1 MVTKHLKS
9 RYKYLAHAF
18 LVLSVLPLSSCIK
31 QSGQTLLLNIPYS
44 EARKVIL
51 ENGWKPAKIK
61 RDKSDDI
68 SSISHYLGQGY
79 TEVDACSGTGK
90 GYCRFVFQN
99 DTDLIMEVTTQEA
112 PFAPYKVDNEDWDDA
127 VVIYYGISDKIER

>member
-1 MVTKHLKS
+1 MFTSCLKS
-9 RYKYLAHAF
+9 QYKYLAYAF
-18 LVLSVLPLSSCIK
+18 LVLSVFVLSSCIK

-61 RDKSDDI
+61 RDTYGMY
-68 SSISHYLGQGY
+68 SISHYLDLGY

-99 DTDLIMEVTTQEA
+99 DLGLFMEVTTQEA
-112 PFAPYKVDNEDWDDA
+112 PFAPKKVGNEDWDGA
-127 VVIYYGISDKIER
+127 VVIYYGITDKID